1 MFSPFLTKMVP
12 PNFKQNVKENAN
24 LAIEE
29 GETNGSAGM
38 TTERKLIF
46 LNAIR
51 RVHILFWVSG
61 CQAT

>member
-29 GETNGSAGM
+29 GETNGSA
-38 TTERKLIF
+38 E
-46 LNAIR
+46 IR
-51 RVHILFWVSG
+51 QKES
-61 CQAT
+61 

>member
-1 MFSPFLTKMVP
+1 MVP

-29 GETNGSAGM
+29 RETNGSAGM
-38 TTERKLIF
+38 MTERKLIF